1 MTRIFP
7 TLGALSLMLVAMSL
21 VFGLSIG
28 DLYADPPTAETL
40 AWRTRHTL
48 TGVAA
53 ALAVVLVESIAVTY
67 FIGTSRW
74 CKEVTETYRLPPN
87 DLAESTRL
95 KRRTFPFCVLGMLAV
110 VGVSALGAAS
120 DPGTGRP
127 ASDTAYWVNVHLAA
141 ALGGLAFV
149 AWTYYRVWLNMAA
162 NQAVIERIVAR
173 VAQIRAERGLDG
185 GVGAAS
191 PETVSHG

>member
-7 TLGALSLMLVAMSL
+7 TLASLSLMLVAAAL
-21 VFGLSIG
+21 VFGLSTG
-28 DLYADPPTAETL
+28 DLYADPPSAETL

-48 TGVAA
+48 TGVAG

-74 CKEVTETYRLPPN
+74 CKEVTETYRLPRG

-95 KRRTFPFCVLGMLAV
+95 KRRTFPLCVLGMFTV

-127 ASDTAYWVNVHLAA
+127 AADTAFWTNYHLAA
-141 ALGGLAFV
+141 ALGGLAVV

-162 NQAVIERIVAR
+162 NQAVIERIV
-173 VAQIRAERGLDG
+173 VQVGQIRAERGLD
-185 GVGAAS
+185 VPAAGER
-191 PETVSHG
+191 PEAVSQG